1 MYLTI
6 SFRLQVRDQFL
17 FVLYSSLINFL
28 QYYFEIHKIH
38 VNFLKDIF
46 QVKFFCYGTEN
57 LYFTLSFTVGDGE
70 FNKRHFLFISKTFNA
85 IKG

>member
-1 MYLTI
+1 MYLKI
-6 SFRLQVRDQFL
+6 SFRLQVTDQFL
-17 FVLYSSLINFL
+17 FVSCSSLINFL

-46 QVKFFCYGTEN
+46 QFKFFCYDTEN
-57 LYFTLSFTVGDGE
+57 LYFTLSFIVGDRE
-70 FNKRHFLFISKTFNA
+70 FYKRHFLFISKTFNA